1 MTLYINPIRKSAR
14 RRMLDEI
21 MRDWEEDYQ
30 GALTFPID
38 VKADNDTF
46 TIKALLPG
54 ARPEGV
60 DIQIVNEVVTISGE
74 LHSER
79 EEGESYLLAERPEGK
94 FHRVISLPTPLDAN
108 KVEAHLENGVLT
120 LQVPKAEEAKPRK
133 IKINQN

>member
-1 MTLYINPIRKSAR
+1 MTLYINPIRNTAR

-21 MRDWEEDYQ
+21 MRDWEEDYR

-38 VKADNDTF
+38 VKAESDSF

-54 ARPEGV
+54 ARPEDV

-74 LHSER
+74 LRADR
-79 EEGESYLLAERPEGK
+79 EAGDSYLLAERPEGK

-108 KVEAHLENGVLT
+108 KVEANLENGVLT
-120 LQVPKAEEAKPRK
+120 LHVPKADEAKPRR
-133 IKINQN
+133 IKISQN

>member
-1 MTLYINPIRKSAR
+1 MTLYINPIRNSNR

-21 MRDWEEDYQ
+21 MRDWEDDYR

-38 VKADNDTF
+38 VKAESDTF

-54 ARPEGV
+54 ARPEDV

-74 LHSER
+74 LRAER

-108 KVEAHLENGVLT
+108 KVEANLENGVLT

-133 IKINQN
+133 IKIIQK

>member
-1 MTLYINPIRKSAR
+1 
-14 RRMLDEI
+14 MLDEI
-21 MRDWEEDYQ
+21 MRDWEDDYR

-38 VKADNDTF
+38 VKAESDTF

-54 ARPEGV
+54 ARPEDV

-74 LHSER
+74 LRAER

-108 KVEAHLENGVLT
+108 KVEANLENGVLT

-133 IKINQN
+133 IKIIQK